1 MGKNS
6 RQLAASLLTINGVI
20 KRKTENRFACCN
32 FQNYLAEFQ
41 NYMSSDSG
49 EGNL

>member
-20 KRKTENRFACCN
+20 KRKGIRSKPLNQGYVRRRFEMVAV
-32 FQNYLAEFQ
+32 
-41 NYMSSDSG
+41 SIG
-49 EGNL
+49 